1 MPQFNVPLVTAV
13 NKAAL
18 QCTYEHGDKRR
29 EREKK

>member
-18 QCTYEHGDKRR
+18 LCAYEHGDKRKR
-29 EREKK
+29 KKK